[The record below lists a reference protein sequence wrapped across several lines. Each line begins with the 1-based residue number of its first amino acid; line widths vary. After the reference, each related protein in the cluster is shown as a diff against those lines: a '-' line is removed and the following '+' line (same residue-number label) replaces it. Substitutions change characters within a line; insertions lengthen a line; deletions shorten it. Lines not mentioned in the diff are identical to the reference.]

1 MSAQTRVSVAV
12 ELDVSSEP
20 IHGTLDDG
28 AGAPIAFSGW
38 LELMSGFETVCE
50 RARRAAERQPAESQP
65 PSGG

>member
-1 MSAQTRVSVAV
+1 MSAEARVSVAV

-50 RARRAAERQPAESQP
+50 RAATGPPREP
-65 PSGG
+65 PSAG

>member
-1 MSAQTRVSVAV
+1 MSAETRVSVAV

-50 RARRAAERQPAESQP
+50 RATAAQPRER
-65 PSGG
+65 PSAG

>member
-1 MSAQTRVSVAV
+1 MSAEARVSVAV

-28 AGAPIAFSGW
+28 AGKPIAFSGW

-50 RARRAAERQPAESQP
+50 RAAPGPPREP
-65 PSGG
+65 PSAG